1 MLVLSHFHYRDKL
14 LILVMLQVFRQGF
27 AYIKNSGYAEGSL
40 YLRFS
45 LVSKLIHPL
54 LNIRCQLSLFL
65 SWTLLKNHSWLL
77 QRYVSPSWRS
87 LISFLPLYRLLQQLY
102 WLFLLAPSADRVE
115 RGNIP
120 PISAMQSRG
129 SLLLDFHFC
138 KASAYGLSSSA
149 QWLLITARY
158 LQPSTR
164 AAYEIF
170 ARKKG
175 IRPETIGLK
184 HGVLGHWVGTKEAKN
199 ILVYFHGTM
208 TSSQAPKLRNLT
220 GLGGGFALP
229 AAPEYFDFFS
239 TMVEA
244 LNTAGGDIAVFFL
257 SYTLTPHATYPTQ
270 IRQAVEGVRYIVTE
284 TGHSPSNVII
294 GGDSAGG
301 NLVLAVLSHISHPH
315 SEIEALELF
324 EPLAG
329 AVAIAPWI
337 SFETDWPSMKANRHK
352 DIVAS
357 ALAKRWSQAYLGGL
371 AGHDYYNEPIIAPAD
386 WWKGI
391 KAKEILVLAG
401 GDEVLLSSIQ
411 KFTET
416 LQVRM
421 CACFC

>member
-1 MLVLSHFHYRDKL
+1 MAAAKVRL
-14 LILVMLQVFRQGF
+14 
-27 AYIKNSGYAEGSL
+27 
-40 YLRFS
+40 
-45 LVSKLIHPL
+45 
-54 LNIRCQLSLFL
+54 
-65 SWTLLKNHSWLL
+65 
-77 QRYVSPSWRS
+77 
-87 LISFLPLYRLLQQLY
+87 SFLEKLDLLPAFVSIIATAILAVFTGPFRGQSGARKYSTHISHAIARKSLTRLSPLQGQ
-102 WLFLLAPSADRVE
+102 
-115 RGNIP
+115 
-120 PISAMQSRG
+120 
-129 SLLLDFHFC
+129 
-138 KASAYGLSSSA
+138 
-149 QWLLITARY
+149 Y

-175 IRPETIGLK
+175 IKPETIGLK
-184 HGVLGHWVGTKEAKN
+184 HGVLGHWVGMKEAKN
-199 ILVYFHGTM
+199 ILVYFH
-208 TSSQAPKLRNLT
+208 
-220 GLGGGFALP
+220 GGGFALP

-244 LNTAGGDIAVFFL
+244 LNTAGGDIAIFFL

-270 IRQAVEGVRYIVTE
+270 IRQAVEGVRYIVAD
-284 TGHSPSNVII
+284 TGRRPSNVII

-315 SEIEALELF
+315 SEIEPLELF

-357 ALAKRWSQAYLGGL
+357 ASAKRWSEAYLGGL

-391 KAKEILVLAG
+391 KAKQILVLAG

-411 KFTET
+411 MFTET
-416 LQVRM
+416 LQSVASQTETFIGQYETHVAPIVEPILGDKSETQQGKKLKSWLSDRL
-421 CACFC
+421 